1 MSIIVWKFIKFFH
14 KRAVL
19 DIVQELNKNCTILDK
34 KDISDQIDVPVDIAV
49 LWCSPTQLRK
59 EFKDFEERPEVW

>member
-1 MSIIVWKFIKFFH
+1 MGLKIMSIIVWKFIKFFH

-49 LWCSPTQLRK
+49 L
-59 EFKDFEERPEVW
+59 